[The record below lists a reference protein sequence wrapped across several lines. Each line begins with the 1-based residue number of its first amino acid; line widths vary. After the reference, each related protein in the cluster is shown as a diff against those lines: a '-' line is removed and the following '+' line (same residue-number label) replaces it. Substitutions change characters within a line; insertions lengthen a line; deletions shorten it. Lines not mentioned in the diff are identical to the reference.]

1 VTPAVTRALGR
12 PGRSLGV
19 GRAVAVGA
27 AALVGAVVVGVMV
40 GQPLSLGTALRDAS
54 SIDRSILLRAR
65 IPRVLL
71 GAVAGAGLAVT
82 GSAYQA
88 LLRNPL
94 AEPYVLGVAGGAALG
109 ATLALA
115 LGATALATTFGAS
128 VTALAAALGGF
139 AATALVYATSARSSS
154 STGATGRDPASS
166 LAIDPGARGSATAI
180 LLAGVVVNAV
190 AAAAIT
196 FVKTVVK
203 ATVAQQL
210 LFWLSG
216 FLDVPATGTLVV
228 VTLCVALGSTLL
240 VRDAARLN
248 LLALGDEQAA
258 HLGVDVRALERRVF
272 VASSL
277 VVGAIV
283 ATCGMIGF
291 VGLLVP
297 HLLRRLMPRGG
308 ADYRV
313 LVPASLAGG
322 AAMLV
327 LCDAGARIVYRVFDT
342 EPPVGA
348 ITAMLG
354 GPLFLFLLVRRR
366 GR

>member
-1 VTPAVTRALGR
+1 M
-12 PGRSLGV
+12 
-19 GRAVAVGA
+19 GRAGAAAAGTMPIGRVLAIGA
-27 AALVGAVVVGVMV
+27 AALLVAIVIGLVV
-40 GQPLSLGTALRDAS
+40 GQPLSLGAALHDPGS
-54 SIDRSILLRAR
+54 LDRSILLRAR

-71 GAVAGAGLAVT
+71 GVVAGAGLAVT

-115 LGATALATTFGAS
+115 LGAAALASTFGAS
-128 VTALAAALGGF
+128 VTAMAAALGGF
-139 AATALVYATSARSSS
+139 AATALVYAISAR
-154 STGATGRDPASS
+154 GN
-166 LAIDPGARGSATAI
+166 ATAI
-180 LLAGVVVNAV
+180 LLAGVVLNAV
-190 AAAAIT
+190 AGAAIT
-196 FVKTVVK
+196 FIKTTVK

-216 FLDVPATGTLVV
+216 FLDVPSTGTLIV
-228 VTLCVALGSTLL
+228 VTICVSAGSAML
-240 VRDAARLN
+240 VLDAARLN

-272 VASSL
+272 MASSL
-277 VVGAIV
+277 VVGAVV

-297 HLLRRLMPRGG
+297 HLLRRLFPRGG
-308 ADYRV
+308 ADYRM
-313 LVPASLAGG
+313 LVPASLAAGG
-322 AAMLV
+322 AMLV
-327 LCDAGARIVYRVFDT
+327 MCDAGARLVYRLFDT

-348 ITAMLG
+348 ITALLG
-354 GPLFLFLLVRRR
+354 GPLFLVLLVRRR

>member
-1 VTPAVTRALGR
+1 MIDARAR
-12 PGRSLGV
+12 RV
-19 GRAVAVGA
+19 
-27 AALVGAVVVGVMV
+27 LVILAVVLLFALAAGVV
-40 GQPLSLGTALRDAS
+40 AGQPLSLSRAWNDPG
-54 SIDRSILLRAR
+54 SIDRAILVRAR

-71 GAVAGAGLAVT
+71 GAVAGAGLAST

-115 LGATALATTFGAS
+115 LGAAALASTFGAS
-128 VTALAAALGGF
+128 VTAIAAALGGF
-139 AATALVYATSARSSS
+139 AATALVYATSARS
-154 STGATGRDPASS
+154 T
-166 LAIDPGARGSATAI
+166 RGNATAI

-196 FVKTVVK
+196 FIKTMVK

-216 FLDVPATGTLVV
+216 FLDVPSLGTLAV
-228 VTLCVALGSTLL
+228 VTGCVAAGGTML
-240 VRDAARLN
+240 VIDAGRLN
-248 LLALGDEQAA
+248 LLSLGDEQAA

-277 VVGAIV
+277 VVGAVV

-297 HLLRRLMPRGG
+297 HLLRRLVPRGG
-308 ADYRV
+308 ADYRL

-327 LCDAGARIVYRVFDT
+327 LCDAGARIVYRLFDT

-354 GPLFLFLLVRRR
+354 GPLFLALLVRRG